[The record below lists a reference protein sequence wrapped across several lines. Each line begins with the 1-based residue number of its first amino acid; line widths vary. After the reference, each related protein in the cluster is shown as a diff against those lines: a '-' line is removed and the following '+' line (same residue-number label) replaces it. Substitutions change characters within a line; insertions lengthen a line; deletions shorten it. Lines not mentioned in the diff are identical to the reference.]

1 MRLQKIDKEQYRR
14 KMNVLLIGLVASLAI
29 SAIGFGSLLI
39 ELFGSTDNLAG
50 ESTGNFHLNLL
61 GVVLAIALNA
71 FIASKIKTHPYLN
84 EAVYVWNLKQ
94 IHNQIYR
101 KLKKIKAASE
111 SGNRNALTILFFYY
125 TTQKQVYDLDNNTLT
140 ISSVQNA
147 LENIENEARNWG
159 IELSLNDFTKE
170 MIAEF

>member
-71 FIASKIKTHPYLN
+71 FIASKIKAHPYLN

-94 IHNQIYR
+94 IHNQVYR

-111 SGNRNALTILFFYY
+111 SGNRNALTVLFFYY

-140 ISSVQNA
+140 ISSVQSA
-147 LENIENEARNWG
+147 LENLEKEAQQWG
-159 IELSLNDFTKE
+159 FELSLNDFTKE

>member
-71 FIASKIKTHPYLN
+71 FIASMIKTHPYLN

-94 IHNQIYR
+94 IHNQVYR

-111 SGNRNALTILFFYY
+111 SGNRNALTVLFFYY

-140 ISSVQNA
+140 ISSVQSA
-147 LENIENEARNWG
+147 LENLEKEAQQWG
-159 IELSLNDFTKE
+159 FELSLNDFTKE